1 MHLLNV
7 QNLHQAY
14 NKTPVLCGLN
24 FTVDKGEFIAII
36 GRSGVGK
43 STLLRTINGSV
54 QTQSGQIINQNNSDI
69 CQLKGKRLR
78 QWRSQCAMIFQDYC
92 LVPRLNVMTNVL
104 LGSLNRLSIF
114 SSLLGY
120 FPQSEQEKAIQLI
133 EWLSLL
139 PNTLQRAEQLS
150 GGQQQRVAICRALMQ
165 SPQIILADEPVS
177 SLDPKNTEH
186 IMQAFQ
192 EITQKGISVL
202 INLHSTHLVKKYAT
216 RVIALDKGVIIYDGS
231 PDALTSEIMDNIY
244 QR

>member
-54 QTQSGQIINQNNSDI
+54 QAQSGQIINQNNSDI

-120 FPQSEQEKAIQLI
+120 FPQSEQEK
-133 EWLSLL
+133 SY
-139 PNTLQRAEQLS
+139 
-150 GGQQQRVAICRALMQ
+150 
-165 SPQIILADEPVS
+165 
-177 SLDPKNTEH
+177 
-186 IMQAFQ
+186 
-192 EITQKGISVL
+192 
-202 INLHSTHLVKKYAT
+202 STY
-216 RVIALDKGVIIYDGS
+216 
-231 PDALTSEIMDNIY
+231 
-244 QR
+244 